1 MVSRHW
7 VALMVSGHAVMS
19 MKGMEIRFDH
29 HLVGSIMV
37 HWSVISVMRASN
49 MMCKCRVDILMMYR
63 RLVDILMMDR

>member
-1 MVSRHW
+1 MVSR
-7 VALMVSGHAVMS
+7 HAVMS

-29 HLVGSIMV
+29 YLVGSIMV

-63 RLVDILMMDR
+63 CLVDILMMER